1 MKTKRKY
8 KKNKLR
14 KQKGGGEGIFSK
26 FGENLSR
33 SFDNMKNQGNSFIGF
48 LKNRAGETFG
58 TIKNSIK
65 SSKLCNMGGSKK
77 TQKNRKKYKK
87 HK

>member
-8 KKNKLR
+8 KKNKIR
-14 KQKGGGEGIFSK
+14 KQKGGGFLSA
-26 FGENLSR
+26 FGNNLQR
-33 SFDNMKNQGNSFIGF
+33 SFDNMKTRGNFFIGF
-48 LKNRAGETFG
+48 FKNKVNETLGSLKN
-58 TIKNSIK
+58 SVK

-87 HK
+87 HR

>member
-8 KKNKLR
+8 KKNKIR
-14 KQKGGGEGIFSK
+14 KQKGGEEEGIFSK
-26 FGENLSR
+26 FGEILQR
-33 SFDNMKNQGNSFIGF
+33 SVNSAKNNVPSFFGS
-48 LKNRAGETFG
+48 LKNRAMGNF
-58 TIKNSIK
+58 NSVK
-65 SSKLCNMGGSKK
+65 SKLCNMGGSKK